1 MSKIKTI
8 KPSTIRR
15 ALRLHQEWL
24 DSKGKYKRKGRQL
37 HPTTEAIRKTS
48 FNISDFG
55 CANFSYADFSN
66 LDFSNLDFY
75 LADFHKANFRHAF
88 FDYANF
94 SNTNF
99 SNASFFFTDFSNAI
113 FFGTNFKGANFKR
126 AAFCSAKFNKAIF
139 EKTIFDDTSF
149 YRLDLDNTDFQ
160 GAIFQD
166 VSWKNTDFR
175 HMLMKNVL
183 TANLEGLTVIQCQF
197 EVSGNQNKVLQYWVE
212 PQIFVDG
219 TGKTFPS
226 LSAFQRK
233 IEKMKEDGVFD
244 SFDSPDGEY
253 DYKVYQ
259 SAIKYISDLSE
270 LYQKQK

>member
-15 ALRLHQEWL
+15 ALWLHQEWL
-24 DSKGKYKRKGRQL
+24 DSKNKYKRKGRQL

-48 FNISDFG
+48 FDVSDFS

-66 LDFSNLDFY
+66 
-75 LADFHKANFRHAF
+75 
-88 FDYANF
+88 
-94 SNTNF
+94 
-99 SNASFFFTDFSNAI
+99 
-113 FFGTNFKGANFKR
+113 
-126 AAFCSAKFNKAIF
+126 
-139 EKTIFDDTSF
+139 
-149 YRLDLDNTDFQ
+149 LDLDNTDFQ

-197 EVSGNQNKVLQYWVE
+197 EVSGNQNEVLQYWVE

-226 LSAFQRK
+226 LSAFQKK

>member
-94 SNTNF
+94 F
-99 SNASFFFTDFSNAI
+99 
-113 FFGTNFKGANFKR
+113 
-126 AAFCSAKFNKAIF
+126 
-139 EKTIFDDTSF
+139 
-149 YRLDLDNTDFQ
+149 
-160 GAIFQD
+160 
-166 VSWKNTDFR
+166 
-175 HMLMKNVL
+175 
-183 TANLEGLTVIQCQF
+183 
-197 EVSGNQNKVLQYWVE
+197 
-212 PQIFVDG
+212 
-219 TGKTFPS
+219 
-226 LSAFQRK
+226 
-233 IEKMKEDGVFD
+233 
-244 SFDSPDGEY
+244 
-253 DYKVYQ
+253 
-259 SAIKYISDLSE
+259 
-270 LYQKQK
+270 

>member
-1 MSKIKTI
+1 MSKIKAI

-24 DSKGKYKRKGRQL
+24 NGRDEYKKKGRQL
-37 HPTTEAIRKTS
+37 RPTTEAIRKTS
-48 FNISDFG
+48 FDDSAFS
-55 CANFSYADFSN
+55 CANFSHADFSN
-66 LDFSNLDFY
+66 LDFSNHDFY
-75 LADFHKANFRHAF
+75 LADFYKANFSYAR
-88 FDYANF
+88 FDHANF
-94 SNTNF
+94 SNVNLHN
-99 SNASFFFTDFSNAI
+99 SSFYGADFSNAI
-113 FFGTNFKGANFKR
+113 FFETNFKGANFKR
-126 AAFCSAKFNKAIF
+126 AAFCLAKFSKALF
-139 EKTIFDDTSF
+139 EKTVFDGASF

-160 GAIFQD
+160 GAIFRD

-183 TANLEGLTVIQCQF
+183 TADLEGLTVIQCQF
-197 EVSGNQNKVLQYWVE
+197 EVSGNQNEVLQYWVE

-226 LSAFQRK
+226 LSAFRKK

-253 DYKVYQ
+253 DYKVYL

-270 LYQKQK
+270 LYQKQQ

>member
-1 MSKIKTI
+1 MSHIKTI

-48 FNISDFG
+48 FVISDFS

-66 LDFSNLDFY
+66 LDFSNLDFH
-75 LADFHKANFRHAF
+75 LADFSKANFRHAF

-126 AAFCSAKFNKAIF
+126 AAFCLAKFNKAIF

-183 TANLEGLTVIQCQF
+183 TANLVGPTVIQCQI
-197 EVSGNQNKVLQYWVE
+197 ELAEKQNEVLQYWVE

-219 TGKTFPS
+219 NGRTFSS
-226 LSAFQRK
+226 LSAFQTR
-233 IEKMKEDGVFD
+233 IEKMKEDGI
-244 SFDSPDGEY
+244 FDSPNGEY
-253 DYKVYQ
+253 DYKLYQ
-259 SAIKYISDLSE
+259 SVIKYIFDLSE
-270 LYQKQK
+270 LYQKQQ

>member
-1 MSKIKTI
+1 MSKITKI

-15 ALRLHQEWL
+15 ALRLHEEWL
-24 DSKGKYKRKGRQL
+24 NSKNKYRGKGRQL
-37 HPTTEAIRKTS
+37 RPTTEAIRKTS
-48 FNISDFG
+48 FCDYNFG
-55 CANFSYADFSN
+55 GVNFSYADFSN

-75 LADFHKANFRHAF
+75 LAEFFNANFSYAR

-94 SNTNF
+94 CNTNLCN
-99 SNASFFFTDFSNAI
+99 SSFYGADFSNAV
-113 FFGTNFKGANFKR
+113 FFETNFKGANFKR
-126 AAFCSAKFNKAIF
+126 AAFCLAKFSKALF
-139 EKTIFDDTSF
+139 EKTVFDGASF

-160 GAIFQD
+160 GAIFRD

-183 TANLEGLTVIQCQF
+183 TSDLEGPTVIQCQF
-197 EVSGNQNKVLQYWVE
+197 EVSGNQNEVLQYWVE

-226 LSAFQRK
+226 LSAFQSK

-244 SFDSPDGEY
+244 SFDSPNGEY

-270 LYQKQK
+270 LYQKQQ

>member
-94 SNTNF
+94 LTQISPTLPSF
-99 SNASFFFTDFSNAI
+99 SLTFQMLFSL
-113 FFGTNFKGANFKR
+113 
-126 AAFCSAKFNKAIF
+126 
-139 EKTIFDDTSF
+139 EQTSKE
-149 YRLDLDNTDFQ
+149 LIL
-160 GAIFQD
+160 
-166 VSWKNTDFR
+166 
-175 HMLMKNVL
+175 NVL
-183 TANLEGLTVIQCQF
+183 LFVQ
-197 EVSGNQNKVLQYWVE
+197 QNSIKQYLKRLFLMTLRFIALIWII
-212 PQIFVDG
+212 QIFKEQYSKMSV
-219 TGKTFPS
+219 GKIPT
-226 LSAFQRK
+226 LG
-233 IEKMKEDGVFD
+233 IC
-244 SFDSPDGEY
+244 
-253 DYKVYQ
+253 
-259 SAIKYISDLSE
+259 
-270 LYQKQK
+270 

>member
-8 KPSTIRR
+8 KPSTIKR

-37 HPTTEAIRKTS
+37 HPTTEAIRKTL
-48 FNISDFG
+48 FDVYDFS

-75 LADFHKANFRHAF
+75 LADFSKANFRHAF

-99 SNASFFFTDFSNAI
+99 SNASFFSTDFLNAI

-139 EKTIFDDTSF
+139 EKTIFDETSF

-160 GAIFQD
+160 GAIFKD

-197 EVSGNQNKVLQYWVE
+197 EVSGNQNEVLQYWVE

-219 TGKTFPS
+219 TGKTFSS
-226 LSAFQRK
+226 LSAFQSK
-233 IEKMKEDGVFD
+233 IEKMYEDGVFD
-244 SFDSPDGEY
+244 SPNGEY
-253 DYKVYQ
+253 DYKIYKG
-259 SAIKYISDLSE
+259 AIKYIFDLLE
-270 LYQKQK
+270 LYQKKP

>member
-24 DSKGKYKRKGRQL
+24 DSKGKYKKKGRQL
-37 HPTTEAIRKTS
+37 RPTTEAIKKTS
-48 FNISDFG
+48 FDDGIFSY
-55 CANFSYADFSN
+55 ANFSYADFSN

-75 LADFHKANFRHAF
+75 MADFYKANFSHAR

-94 SNTNF
+94 SNANF
-99 SNASFFFTDFSNAI
+99 HNASLFGANFANAVFFE
-113 FFGTNFKGANFKR
+113 TNFKGANFKR
-126 AAFCSAKFNKAIF
+126 AALCYMKFNKAVF
-139 EKTIFDDTSF
+139 EKTIFDDASL
-149 YRLDLDNTDFQ
+149 YRVDLNNTDFQ
-160 GAIFQD
+160 EAIFRN

-183 TANLEGLTVIQCQF
+183 TANLEGPTVIQCQF
-197 EVSGNQNKVLQYWVE
+197 EVSGNQNEVLQYWVE

-226 LSAFQRK
+226 LSAFQSK
-233 IEKMKEDGVFD
+233 IEKMKEDGV
-244 SFDSPDGEY
+244 FDSPDGEY

-270 LYQKQK
+270 LYQKQQ